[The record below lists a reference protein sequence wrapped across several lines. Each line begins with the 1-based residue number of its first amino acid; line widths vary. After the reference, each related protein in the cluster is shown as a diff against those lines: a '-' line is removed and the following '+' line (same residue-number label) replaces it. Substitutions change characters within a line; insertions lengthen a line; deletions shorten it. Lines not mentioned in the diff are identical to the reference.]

1 MTTEYY
7 AVKFGNDNE
16 VMTLEELARM
26 YEDGND
32 GSDKRSFET
41 WLDCIATPLADP
53 RDTDMMRLIRMVRN
67 LQVLGDDWHMSGFYG
82 EYYDCYAE
90 ASDLWKIVRV
100 ARRLGSR
107 SEAVER
113 MLHEHCVEWNTSE
126 AEMLKER
133 RVPNDCIW

>member
-53 RDTDMMRLIRMVRN
+53 RDTDMMRLIRMARN
-67 LQVLGDDWHMSGFYG
+67 LQVLGSDWHMSGTIAKRRRATSG
-82 EYYDCYAE
+82 KSSESRDAWAHEVKPSNGCSTST
-90 ASDLWKIVRV
+90 ASNGKR
-100 ARRLGSR
+100 ASA
-107 SEAVER
+107 S
-113 MLHEHCVEWNTSE
+113 C
-126 AEMLKER
+126 
-133 RVPNDCIW
+133 